1 MDGARAPAQV
11 QIAERGARRWTALLA
26 LFFVTSV
33 VETFGVGHVVRF
45 LPLYLRQLGTPE
57 AAVPTWTG
65 FLNASIFLFGL
76 PLVPFWGVWA
86 DRYSRKLV
94 IARSAFVEM
103 VVFCAVGL
111 SQNRYEV
118 AASLLLVGLQLGNS
132 GAMLSA
138 LRAAAPRRRVGLAV
152 SVFGVAGPLGFALGP
167 ALGGLLVDHG
177 LLTLHHLFLLDGLLS
192 LGTGLLLLLCYQE
205 ERPASTM
212 TGSVVSLAL
221 RAVRL
226 VVTTRQTV
234 LLFSISGLVILAQQ
248 VAGPFFPLLVQRLHP
263 GGAGLATAIGLVFG
277 ASSLIGTLFSPLA
290 GLLGDRYGFRGV
302 LAAAALVGAGA
313 LAAMAAAPG
322 LGWLALAAVVY
333 AAAGA
338 SASAMIFALLAT
350 TVPEDRRS
358 TTLNL
363 VYVPLYLA
371 GIVGG
376 SLGGL
381 LVVRGGLNVVVL
393 AGACFVL
400 LAGALV
406 LIAVPRAA
414 SRQNAAR

>member
-1 MDGARAPAQV
+1 MAQPIEAPARL
-11 QIAERGARRWTALLA
+11 AGRGTQRWTVLLA
-26 LFFVTSV
+26 LFAVTSV
-33 VETFGVGHVVRF
+33 VETFGVGHVLRF
-45 LPLYLRQLGTPE
+45 LPLYLRQVGTPE
-57 AAVPTWTG
+57 AAVPAWTG
-65 FLNASIFLFGL
+65 FLNASVFLFGL

-103 VVFCAVGL
+103 VVFGAVGL

-118 AASLLLVGLQLGNS
+118 AASLLLVGFQLGNS

-138 LRAAAPRRRVGLAV
+138 LRAAAPPGRVGLAV
-152 SVFGVAGPLGFALGP
+152 SIFGVASPLGMALGP
-167 ALGGLLVDHG
+167 TVGGLLVDHG
-177 LLTLHHLFLLDGLLS
+177 ILTLHGLFLMDGLLS
-192 LGTGLLLLLCYQE
+192 LATGIMLLLWYRE
-205 ERPASTM
+205 ERPATAM
-212 TGSVVSLAL
+212 TGSVVSAAL
-221 RAVRL
+221 HAVR
-226 VVTTRQTV
+226 VVATTRETMI
-234 LLFSISGLVILAQQ
+234 LFSVFGLVILAQQ

-263 GGAGLATAIGLVFG
+263 GGAGLATSIGLVFG

-302 LAAAALVGAGA
+302 LVAAALVGTSS
-313 LAAMAAAPG
+313 LASMAAAPN
-322 LGWLALAAVVY
+322 LGWLAVSAIIY
-333 AAAGA
+333 GAAGA
-338 SASAMIFALLAT
+338 SASAMVFALLAT

-363 VYVPLYLA
+363 VYVPLYLS

-381 LVVRGGLNVVVL
+381 LVRGGLNLVVL

-400 LAGALV
+400 MAAALALA
-406 LIAVPRAA
+406 AVPRVPKT
-414 SRQNAAR
+414 RIGT